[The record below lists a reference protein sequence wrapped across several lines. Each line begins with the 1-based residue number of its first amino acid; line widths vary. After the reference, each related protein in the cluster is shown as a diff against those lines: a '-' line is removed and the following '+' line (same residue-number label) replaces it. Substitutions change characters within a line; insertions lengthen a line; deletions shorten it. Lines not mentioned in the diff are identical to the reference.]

1 MSKVQEL
8 GEEFAMRMAM
18 RFATPGMRWDF
29 GKLLETTPMEKWKG
43 LDVEL
48 LELYT
53 LVLMPVALVKL
64 TSGKTI

>member
-1 MSKVQEL
+1 MNKTQL
-8 GEEFAMRMAM
+8 MGENLAIRMAM

-29 GKLLETTPMEKWKG
+29 GKLLESEPMSNWKN
-43 LDVEL
+43 LDLEL